1 MIFFILVIFFYI
13 SDIIIKKGGERMPL
27 LSRGAIAA
35 FFGLGDVEEYDST
48 ETYKDF
54 GSLLREIRQ
63 TAGMT
68 TPVLAEKSGISQSY
82 ISQLENNVRL
92 PSDKIIKRI
101 AYALTERNNKNSNV
115 EKFYFSSVQNEKKCE
130 KLVIELTR
138 ARDFMKVKDIPSL
151 VANVENEHTKIFID
165 ESSAKFLDLFNQID
179 KQDRQN
185 LFSYMEF
192 LINKK

>member
-1 MIFFILVIFFYI
+1 
-13 SDIIIKKGGERMPL
+13 MPL
-27 LSRGAIAA
+27 LTRGTIAR
-35 FFGLGDVEEYDST
+35 FFGLSDDDVYDHE
-48 ETYKDF
+48 ETYRDF

-92 PSDKIIKRI
+92 PSDKIIKKI
-101 AYALTERNNKNSNV
+101 AYALTERKNENSNV
-115 EKFYFSSVQNEKKCE
+115 ETFHFSSIQNEKKCDE
-130 KLVIELTR
+130 LMIELTH
-138 ARDFMKVKDIPSL
+138 ARDFMKVKEIPSL
-151 VANVENEHTKIFID
+151 AASVEHEQTKFFID

-179 KQDRQN
+179 KKDRQP

-192 LINKK
+192 LINKKEN

>member
-1 MIFFILVIFFYI
+1 
-13 SDIIIKKGGERMPL
+13 MPL